1 MPKWRANALFNYF
14 LTNDVNIGLGFRYAS
29 NSYGRL
35 DNLDIESNI
44 FGAQDDFLL
53 TNIRAN
59 WQISDAFSVSS
70 GIDNVTNEEI
80 YVYHPWP
87 SRTFFLEGKYSF

>member
-1 MPKWRANALFNYF
+1 MPKWRANALFNYSF
-14 LTNDVNIGLGFRYAS
+14 TRNVNIGLGLRYAS

-35 DNLDIESNI
+35 DNLDTKSNI

-59 WQISDAFSVSS
+59 WQISEALSVSN
-70 GIDNVTNEEI
+70 GIDNVTNEEV

-87 SRTFFLEGKYSF
+87 SQTLFIEGKYSF